1 MSAKTSDVLGRL
13 FRETPRVSQSDILQL
28 LSELVEIS
36 PKDHG
41 KIFKAESKTLS
52 TQAQQSKLDVNSCRL
67 ERLGVAPC
75 KTTIETLTLTNSRK
89 SPVSWKIAR
98 PSQVTSQHFLSCTPA
113 AGTLEKG
120 KSVEVR
126 VCCVLFSHHHSVL
139 DLLSITC
146 TSSGSS
152 SASYLPIL
160 LHVTPNPNATHERY
174 WSIDLSEM
182 TILSATVDPSSTRNS
197 TSSTSNSTIHTP
209 TPINPLANTNLI
221 GAYSPG
227 PSGSLLSEKSLAGSP
242 DSNGSGFGKRSSGPD
257 SDTVSRSLTP
267 PTAASLPTTPL
278 SSSPCSISP
287 LLQTAPVAVITA
299 SANLYGTKVF
309 LRRWNIGEHSYP
321 PPECVDEISALQ
333 RLYHPHLASFIG
345 ARAEKGQAYII
356 TKFMEGGAF
365 SKFLKASISSTP
377 PSSSSGVGGG
387 GGGGSS
393 TSTSS
398 TMMYASS
405 SASSISTVPGG
416 GIKLE
421 TNALMKRLEM
431 MLDVAYAMAFLHGR
445 GIVHRHLSTSNMLLD
460 ENRRIRLCETGT
472 DGSMALSGAI
482 NVYLAPEL
490 LGNGQDNSAPPPTLG
505 TYLAIRSANLSD
517 PASPS
522 NGHASPSNAQSSASS
537 TNEET
542 GLPNNLEHLALMASD
557 VFAFGICLWEA
568 IIGSKPVRSAMDLV
582 SGYVPSLPTDMS
594 MFPDLVELLNSCLQ
608 RDPLSRPTF
617 SVVIGELAAVIES
630 APKRTPFHFAMPRNK
645 TIKDDL
651 ISSFPITLVFLD
663 LASNVHL
670 TDACAQHLP
679 KSLVHLDL
687 SMVINFTDD
696 AIAYLPPMLTHLD
709 LSAAT
714 RLTDGAIPLM
724 PRGLQFL
731 SLRDN
736 TNLTEKCLS
745 GLPTSLMTLNVL
757 NASKLLPESS
767 LPLFP
772 PSLTD
777 FTVPFGWITSFKDD
791 LIPILPQSLR
801 TLNFATNTSLTA
813 EGISKLPPKMKHINL
828 SSNPHISKEVL
839 TVLPQNPESL
849 NISSAIALTDDDMQ
863 FLPKSLAH
871 LNLSRNKT
879 IGNAGLKNLPPN
891 LLSLTLSSTP
901 NILDAGIR
909 SLPRSLTTLILSG
922 NKQLTDEAIKDLPP
936 SLTEF
941 NLAANS
947 KLSDAC
953 SATFPASLKIL
964 NLFANRL
971 FTDAAI
977 RSLPRSLTELNLGS
991 NEMFTDACLPD
1002 LPRSLRVLYLR
1013 KSTMFTDDGIQYL
1026 PRSLT
1031 HLDLSAARNLTDE
1044 CVCDMPIGLV
1054 TLELWKNQNLT
1065 KDNLKARLPLIRVLA
1080 LNVE

>member
-1 MSAKTSDVLGRL
+1 MSAKTSAALGRL
-13 FRETPRVSQSDILQL
+13 FRETPRVSQSDVLQL
-28 LSELVEIS
+28 LGELVDTT

-41 KIFKAESKTLS
+41 KMFKAESKTLS
-52 TQAQQSKLDVNSCRL
+52 TQAQQSKLDVNTCRL
-67 ERLGVAPC
+67 ERLGVSPC

-89 SPVSWKIAR
+89 TPVSWKIAR
-98 PSQVTSQHFLSCTPA
+98 PCQVTSQHFLSCTPA
-113 AGTLEKG
+113 SGTLEKG
-120 KSVEVR
+120 KTVEVR
-126 VCCVLFSHHHSVL
+126 VCCVLFTRHHSVL

-146 TSSGSS
+146 TSSGSAS
-152 SASYLPIL
+152 SSYLPIL
-160 LHVTPNPNATHERY
+160 LHVTPNPNATHEPY
-174 WSIDLSEM
+174 WSVDLAEL
-182 TILSATVDPSSTRNS
+182 TLISATSDSTLAHH
-197 TSSTSNSTIHTP
+197 TQASTSNNPILTP
-209 TPINPLANTNLI
+209 SPINFNTLHGLAQ
-221 GAYSPG
+221 SPG
-227 PSGSLLSEKSLAGSP
+227 PSTAHLLGGSP
-242 DSNGSGFGKRSSGPD
+242 DSTGSSLGKRVSAAERVSGAEPE
-257 SDTVSRSLTP
+257 TLPRSLTP
-267 PTAASLPTTPL
+267 PTAASMPSTPL
-278 SSSPCSISP
+278 SSSPSSVSSLVAP
-287 LLQTAPVAVITA
+287 TASVVTVMTA
-299 SANLYGTKVF
+299 SAYLYGTKVF
-309 LRRWNIGEHSYP
+309 LRRWNIGEHSMP

-333 RLYHPHLASFIG
+333 RLYHSHLASFIG
-345 ARAEKGQAYII
+345 ARAQKGQAYVI

-365 SKFLKASISSTP
+365 SKFLKASIAAAPLTSG
-377 PSSSSGVGGG
+377 PSPSAY
-387 GGGGSS
+387 
-393 TSTSS
+393 TSTMPSLA
-398 TMMYASS
+398 TNA
-405 SASSISTVPGG
+405 PGP
-416 GIKLE
+416 KLDA
-421 TNALMKRLEM
+421 NALMKRLEM

-460 ENRRIRLCETGT
+460 ENRRIRLCEAGT
-472 DGSMALSGAI
+472 EGSHHAQLSGAI

-490 LGNGQDNSAPPPTLG
+490 LGDGQDNSAPPPTLG
-505 TYLAIRSANLSD
+505 TYLAIRSAALSD
-517 PASPS
+517 AKDP
-522 NGHASPSNAQSSASS
+522 SSASINS
-537 TNEET
+537 ASQNLATPKDASSSSMSPSSNDDS
-542 GLPNNLEHLALMASD
+542 GLSSNVEHLVLMASD

-568 IIGSKPVRSAMDLV
+568 IIGAKPVRSAMDLV
-582 SGYVPSLPTDMS
+582 SGYVPSLPADMA
-594 MFPDLVELLNSCLQ
+594 MFPDLVELVNSCLQ
-608 RDPLSRPTF
+608 RDPLSRPSF
-617 SVVIGELAAVIES
+617 SAVIGELAAVIES

-651 ISSFPITLVFLD
+651 ISSFPTTLVFLD

-670 TDACAQHLP
+670 TDSCALSMP

-687 SMVINFTDD
+687 SMITNFTDD

-736 TNLTEKCLS
+736 TNLTEKCLA
-745 GLPTSLMTLNVL
+745 GLPTSLITLNLL
-757 NASKLLPESS
+757 NASKLLPESALS
-767 LPLFP
+767 QFP
-772 PSLTD
+772 SSLTD
-777 FTVPFGWITSFKDD
+777 FTVPFGWITTFKDE
-791 LIPILPQSLR
+791 LIPKLPPALR

-813 EGISKLPPKMKHINL
+813 AGIANLPPKMKHINL
-828 SSNPHISKEVL
+828 ASNPHITKEAL
-839 TVLPQNPESL
+839 TLLSTGLESL
-849 NISSAIALTDDDMQ
+849 NLASATALTDDDMQ
-863 FLPKSLAH
+863 HLPRALAH

-879 IGNAGLKNLPPN
+879 VGVAGLKSLPPN
-891 LLSLTLSSTP
+891 LISLTLSSTP
-901 NILDAGIR
+901 NILDIGIR

-947 KLSDAC
+947 KLTDGCAG
-953 SATFPASLKIL
+953 AFPASLKIL
-964 NLFANRL
+964 NLFANL
-971 FTDAAI
+971 HFTDASI
-977 RSLPRSLTELNLGS
+977 RALPRSLTELNLGS

-1013 KSTMFTDDGIQYL
+1013 KSTMFSDDGIQYL

>member
-1 MSAKTSDVLGRL
+1 MSAKSSAILGRL

-28 LSELVEIS
+28 LGELVEIT

-41 KIFKAESKTLS
+41 KLFKAESKTLS
-52 TQAQQSKLDVNSCRL
+52 AQSQQSKLDVNSCRL
-67 ERLGVAPC
+67 ERLGVSPC

-89 SPVSWKIAR
+89 TPVSWKIAR
-98 PSQVTSQHFLSCTPA
+98 PSQVTSQHFLSCTPS

-126 VCCVLFSHHHSVL
+126 VCCVLFTRHHSVL

-146 TSSGSS
+146 TSSGSAS
-152 SASYLPIL
+152 SSYLPIL
-160 LHVTPNPNATHERY
+160 LHVTPNPNATHDPH
-174 WSIDLSEM
+174 WSIDLSEL
-182 TILSATVDPSSTRNS
+182 TLISATSDASMAHQNM
-197 TSSTSNSTIHTP
+197 SSTSNNPILTP
-209 TPINPLANTNLI
+209 SPINFHSNL
-221 GAYSPG
+221 GLSLSPG
-227 PSGSLLSEKSLAGSP
+227 PSTSHLIDKTSGSP
-242 DSNGSGFGKRSSGPD
+242 DPTGVSVPKRVSGVDPD
-257 SDTVSRSLTP
+257 VLPRSLTP
-267 PTAASLPTTPL
+267 PTAASMPSTPL
-278 SSSPCSISP
+278 SSSPSSVSSMP
-287 LLQTAPVAVITA
+287 HPSASNVTVMTA
-299 SANLYGTKVF
+299 SASLYGTKVF
-309 LRRWNIGEHSYP
+309 LRRWNIGEHSAP

-333 RLYHPHLASFIG
+333 RLYHSHLASFIG
-345 ARAEKGQAYII
+345 ARAEKGQAYIV

-377 PSSSSGVGGG
+377 PSSAPSPVSYATAMPSMSSN
-387 GGGGSS
+387 
-393 TSTSS
+393 
-398 TMMYASS
+398 A
-405 SASSISTVPGG
+405 PGP
-416 GIKLE
+416 KLE
-421 TNALMKRLEM
+421 ANALMKRLEM
-431 MLDVAYAMAFLHGR
+431 LLDVAYAMAFLHGC
-445 GIVHRHLSTSNMLLD
+445 GIVHRHLSTNNMLLD
-460 ENRRIRLCETGT
+460 ENRRIRLCETET
-472 DGSMALSGAI
+472 EGSAHSHLAGAI

-505 TYLAIRSANLSD
+505 TYLAIRAAALSD
-517 PASPS
+517 ASEQHI
-522 NGHASPSNAQSSASS
+522 NASQNVALSSSPVSASS
-537 TNEET
+537 SMTAAAAEDS
-542 GLPNNLEHLALMASD
+542 GLSSNVEHLVLMASD

-568 IIGSKPVRSAMDLV
+568 IIGAKPVRSAMDLV
-582 SGYVPSLPTDMS
+582 SGYVPSLPADMA
-594 MFPDLVELLNSCLQ
+594 MFPDLVELVNSCLQ
-608 RDPLSRPTF
+608 REPLSRPSF
-617 SVVIGELAAVIES
+617 SSVIGELAAVIES

-651 ISSFPITLVFLD
+651 ISSFPTTLVFLD

-670 TDACAQHLP
+670 TDACALNLP

-687 SMVINFTDD
+687 SMVTSFTDD
-696 AIAYLPPMLTHLD
+696 AVAYLPPMLTHLD

-731 SLRDN
+731 SVRDN

-745 GLPTSLMTLNVL
+745 GLPTSLLTLNIL

-767 LPLFP
+767 LSKLP

-777 FTVPFGWITSFKDD
+777 FTVPFGWITTFKDE
-791 LIPILPQSLR
+791 LITMLPPSLR
-801 TLNFATNTSLTA
+801 TLNFATNTSLTT
-813 EGISKLPPKMKHINL
+813 EGISKLPSKMKHINL
-828 SSNPHISKEVL
+828 ASNSHITKEVL
-839 TVLPQNPESL
+839 TLLPQSLESL
-849 NISSAIALTDDDMQ
+849 NLASATALTDEDMQ
-863 FLPKSLAH
+863 YLPRSLAQ
-871 LNLSRNKT
+871 LNLSRNKLV
-879 IGNAGLKNLPPN
+879 GVAGLKCLPPN
-891 LLSLTLSSTP
+891 LVSLTLSSTP

-941 NLAANS
+941 NLAANA
-947 KLSDAC
+947 KLTDAC
-953 SATFPASLKIL
+953 AGSFPASLKIL
-964 NLFANRL
+964 NLFSNL
-971 FTDAAI
+971 HFTDSSI

-1013 KSTMFTDDGIQYL
+1013 KSVMFSDDGIQFL